1 MKRFLTLTLSFV
13 LALSLSAC
21 KAKEETPPPVQ
32 SAPAASEGTTEQK
45 AEKIP
50 ELTELSPV
58 SSSAEKAEGRAPVEN
73 YKLPEEAVDM
83 IEWID
88 EGGVALLAEL
98 EEADVAFYAIE
109 GKEFSPA
116 LIRWGES
123 MAEFDWAYI
132 TPRAVLPRLWCF
144 DFDGDGEEELVVDC
158 YMASGTGVSMSDLH
172 VVEKNGDGTLTAH
185 TFPRKPLMS
194 ELSGYLCLV
203 KAGNATY
210 ANLGSE
216 KVDITKELKGMEL
229 DFKDYDLTTG
239 AVLGFEKTEQGMTC
253 RMAVRLE
260 GKKEIS
266 YWYVAD
272 ITADVLYEDGEFI
285 LDGFHL
291 EGY

>member
-1 MKRFLTLTLSFV
+1 MKRFLTLTLSLV

-58 SSSAEKAEGRAPVEN
+58 SSSAEKAEGRAPVED
-73 YKLPEEAVDM
+73 YKLPEKAVDM
-83 IEWID
+83 TVWMYK
-88 EGGVALLAEL
+88 GGVGLLAEV
-98 EEADVAFYAIE
+98 EEADAAFYAIE

-132 TPRAVLPRLWCF
+132 TPRAFLPKLWCF
-144 DFDGDGEEELVVDC
+144 DFDGDGEDELVVDC
-158 YMASGTGVSMSDLH
+158 YYASGTGVSMSDLY
-172 VVEKNGDGTLTAH
+172 VVEKEEDGTLSAV
-185 TFPRKPLMS
+185 TFPAK
-194 ELSGYLCLV
+194 ELESALGKGLQLFE
-203 KAGNATY
+203 KEGRTY
-210 ANLGSE
+210 AALGTITVDVTATLEGLDFTPLGSG
-216 KVDITKELKGMEL
+216 VTVGSVRSFELQGEGMKCILGVML
-229 DFKDYDLTTG
+229 DASDAHFY
-239 AVLGFEKTEQGMTC
+239 
-253 RMAVRLE
+253 
-260 GKKEIS
+260 
-266 YWYVAD
+266 YVAE
-272 ITADVLYEDGEFI
+272 ITADVLYKDGEFI